1 MHRHP
6 VVCQGEYDLFH
17 GHVPLEDH
25 PTRIEQHKARPETQD
40 QMPLVGV
47 FGPGLT
53 RLSGQQVLED
63 AAHLCN
69 PVALIPGLNQ
79 PGDLDRE

>member
-1 MHRHP
+1 
-6 VVCQGEYDLFH
+6 VDLH

-25 PTRIEQHKARPETQD
+25 PTCIEQHKACHETQD
-40 QMPLVGV
+40 KMPRVGV

-63 AAHLCN
+63 AEHLFD
-69 PVALIPGLNQ
+69 PVALIPGLHQ
-79 PGDLDRE
+79 SGDLDRE